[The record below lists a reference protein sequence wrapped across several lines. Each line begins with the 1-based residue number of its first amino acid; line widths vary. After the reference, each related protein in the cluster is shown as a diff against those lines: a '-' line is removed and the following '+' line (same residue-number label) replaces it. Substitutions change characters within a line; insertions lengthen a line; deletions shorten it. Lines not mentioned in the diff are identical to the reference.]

1 MGRKSRLKRL
11 RRTLAPSP
19 ELEPLLSA
27 YLVARAELAEGANVA
42 VFQGQLVNGETLSEL
57 YFSEGERLGLSR
69 TQLLTSLV
77 VEMNLDEP

>member
-1 MGRKSRLKRL
+1 MDRKSRMKRL

-27 YLVARAELAEGANVA
+27 YLAARDELAGGADVA
-42 VFQGQLVNGETLSEL
+42 VFQGQLVNGEILTEL